1 MIDYKYINRELKK
14 LAVKDVEL
22 FETKLQEIIALFSKN
37 TENPPHIKRLERLQK
52 SIDNQVS
59 FQKINNN
66 SQHFE
71 QKRKEIIVS
80 FMVSFSGSNKDKL
93 LGLHQSIEQKYE
105 CLGLNP

>member
-37 TENPPHIKRLERLQK
+37 TENPPHIKRLQK
-52 SIDNQVS
+52 SIDNQVY

-80 FMVSFSGSNKDKL
+80 FMVYFSESNKDKL
-93 LGLHQSIEQKYE
+93 LGLQQSIEQKYE